1 MRYRSIFISDVHLGS
16 LGCQAEKLTT
26 FLKNNESENLY
37 LVGDIID
44 GWRLKDRWYWPQGHS
59 NVIRRILTKAKR
71 DTNVYYI
78 TGNHDEFLRKWTNQE
93 SIDVG
98 NISIIDNKVYEA
110 LDGKKYFVVHGD
122 MFDSL
127 MRSGKWLMFVG
138 DFIYDQLIRLNMI
151 MNKIGR
157 FFGLPYWS
165 LSKFLKENTKAALV
179 YIQRYEN
186 YIVEYCKKNKYDGV
200 ITGHIH
206 TPKIKNENGIV
217 YMNCG
222 DWVENCTA
230 IVETMDGEWKIIT
243 E

>member
-44 GWRLKDRWYWPQGHS
+44 GWRLKDRWYWPQDHS

-98 NISIIDNKVYEA
+98 NISIINNKVYE
-110 LDGKKYFVVHGD
+110 L
-122 MFDSL
+122 SL
-127 MRSGKWLMFVG
+127 
-138 DFIYDQLIRLNMI
+138 I
-151 MNKIGR
+151 
-157 FFGLPYWS
+157 
-165 LSKFLKENTKAALV
+165 
-179 YIQRYEN
+179 
-186 YIVEYCKKNKYDGV
+186 
-200 ITGHIH
+200 HI
-206 TPKIKNENGIV
+206 
-217 YMNCG
+217 
-222 DWVENCTA
+222 
-230 IVETMDGEWKIIT
+230 
-243 E
+243 